1 MALSL
6 YSRKSLKFVLI
17 VCLLCTLLPGVLH
30 AAANNPNTGYADK
43 LKQLGLFAGTNNG
56 YELDRAPTRLEGLVI
71 LIRLLGKEKEAQ
83 SLSGDPVPFT
93 DVPKWGAGFV
103 NYAYQNKLAQGIDG
117 KRFGSGNAM
126 TAVQYATFILRA
138 LGYQDSQGDFTYQ
151 EALNKAAGVGVID
164 TALRDQLGQT
174 KFLRGHAVQI
184 SYQALKQAL
193 KGQSTTLAQ
202 KLINDGVITKASAIQ
217 AGLFDAGSSSGG
229 DKTVVTFPDPGLEQL
244 IRAAINKPTG
254 VIYRSDVAQLTSLN
268 SDQKHTRIRSLNGIE
283 ALQSLTHIEL
293 DDNLIKDLTPLK
305 SLTKLQSLSLARNS
319 IEDLSPLSALKQL
332 ESLNVGYNFIRTP
345 DVLAQL
351 PELSSLLINDNGI
364 TSIDSLAALKKLSF
378 LNISYT
384 AVSNINV
391 INGMP
396 ALTTLNLDGTPIADL
411 SPMKGKTLSG
421 YDSAEEIQ
429 ALGNKAREI
438 IEVTIKPGMTDVE
451 KEQAIHD
458 YLIDLVTYDDSEFN
472 RGIPT
477 KTSPYSAYGA
487 LIEQYAVCDG
497 YAHALQI
504 LGKLAGLDMFYI
516 SGRSSIE
523 HAWNLIRLDGV
534 YYHVDATW
542 NDPEDLWGGALPDS
556 PEAERLYE
564 FHKRMNFN
572 VTNENRQLAISW
584 DSERYPSSNQQEP
597 SAGNHSIQVS
607 VNTEIPVARDLL
619 VWVTLKLRY
628 QDGDVQTG
636 RNVRQPIVIPYG
648 INQATATVNIPAE
661 IPIEDGGVTYYLSYE
676 AYETEYFFHLVQDL
690 FYSQD
695 RGITFTDKE
704 KGILEPG
711 AHLKF
716 TVLKIGSKG
725 MTYNQAAA
733 QGLKDQAALDGSMF
747 GYTETYVGNS
757 IPPYNLY
764 KAVNTQPVTLP
775 PHSAIFVSEL
785 LIGTEF
791 EMTSW
796 KYLYGETPLA
806 ANHSDQPKVYQP
818 GELAY
823 TLRPTNERLKRT
835 ADVYFR
841 LSVFD
846 GSFDEND
853 YQAEAA
859 QHKVVFQDQW
869 VKPKQ

>member
-6 YSRKSLKFVLI
+6 WTRKSLKIVL
-17 VCLLCTLLPGVLH
+17 VLCLICTLLPDVLH
-30 AAANNPNTGYADK
+30 AAASNPNTGYADK

-83 SLSGDPVPFT
+83 SMSGDPVPFA

-103 NYAYQNKLAQGIDG
+103 SYAYKNKLAQGIDST
-117 KRFGSGNAM
+117 RFGSNNAM

-138 LGYQDSQGDFTYQ
+138 LGYQDSQGDFAYK
-151 EALNKAAGVGVID
+151 EALNKAASVGVID
-164 TALRDQLGQT
+164 AALRDQLGQT
-174 KFLRGHAVQI
+174 KFLRGHAVRI
-184 SYQALKQAL
+184 SYQALKQPL
-193 KGQSTTLAQ
+193 KDQTTTLAQ
-202 KLINDGVITKASAIQ
+202 KLINDGVITKASATQ
-217 AGLFDAGSSSGG
+217 AGLFDAGSSTGS

-244 IRAAINKPTG
+244 IRSTINKPTG
-254 VIYRSDVAQLTSLN
+254 AIYRSDVAHLTSLN
-268 SDQKHTRIRSLNGIE
+268 SDLKHTRIRSLKGIE
-283 ALQSLTHIEL
+283 ALSGLTHIKL

-351 PELSSLLINDNGI
+351 PEISSLLINDNAI
-364 TSIDSLAALKKLSF
+364 TSIDKLAVLKKLNF
-378 LNISYT
+378 LNISDT
-384 AVSNINV
+384 AVSDISV
-391 INGMP
+391 IKGMP
-396 ALTTLNLDGTPIADL
+396 ALTALNLDGSPIADL
-411 SPMKGKTLSG
+411 SPMKGKKLSG

-429 ALGNKAREI
+429 ALGKKAREI
-438 IEVTIKPGMTDVE
+438 IEATIKPGMTDLE
-451 KEQAIHD
+451 KETAIHD

-497 YAHALQI
+497 YARALQI
-504 LGKLAGLDMFYI
+504 LGKLAGLDMFYVV
-516 SGRSSIE
+516 GHTSIA

-534 YYHVDATW
+534 YYHVDATLD
-542 NDPEDLWGGALPDS
+542 DPEDLWGGALPDS
-556 PEAERLYE
+556 PEEERLYE

-572 VTNENRQLAISW
+572 VAIENRQQAISW
-584 DSERYPSSNQQEP
+584 DTERYPSANQHKP
-597 SAGNHSIQVS
+597 SAGDYSIQVS

-619 VWVTLKLRY
+619 VWVNLQLRY
-628 QDGDVQTG
+628 QDGDVSTG
-636 RNVRQPIVIPYG
+636 GGVRMPVLIPYG
-648 INQATATVNIPAE
+648 VNQATATLTIPAD
-661 IPIEDGGVTYYLSYE
+661 IPVGDGGVTYYLSYE
-676 AYETEYFFHLVQDL
+676 AYETDYFFHPVKEL
-690 FYSQD
+690 FYSQN
-695 RGITFTDKE
+695 RGITFTDKDS
-704 KGILEPG
+704 GIL
-711 AHLKF
+711 ASNDHLKF

-725 MTYNQAAA
+725 ITYNQAAA
-733 QGLKDQAALDGSMF
+733 QGMKDQAALDGSMF

-764 KAVNTQPVTLP
+764 KAVNTQSVTLP
-775 PHSAIFVSEL
+775 PHSAIYVSEL

-791 EMTSW
+791 EKTSW

-818 GELAY
+818 GELSY
-823 TLRPTNERLKRT
+823 TLRPTNERMKRT
-835 ADVYFR
+835 ADAYFR

-853 YQAEAA
+853 YQNEAD
-859 QHKVVFQDQW
+859 QHKVLFQDQW
-869 VKPKQ
+869 VKPEQ